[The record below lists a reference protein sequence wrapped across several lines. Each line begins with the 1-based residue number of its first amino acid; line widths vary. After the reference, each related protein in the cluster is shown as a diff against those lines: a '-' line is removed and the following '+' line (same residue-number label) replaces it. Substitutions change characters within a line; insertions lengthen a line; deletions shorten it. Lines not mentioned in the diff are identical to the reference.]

1 MTVKNVTIPTI
12 KAFCNLEPKA
22 QELKPLEEAAE
33 TFAEWQ
39 KYNSCTDMCRVCEH
53 TDENRAAFDGPAN
66 RYPAPCPS
74 RESLMDEV
82 ADCIQACANLA
93 AMVGVND
100 MTPYMERCEQ
110 MNRERGRYGD

>member
-1 MTVKNVTIPTI
+1 MEFVRIGAVAPFAVGDG
-12 KAFCNLEPKA
+12 KAMA
-22 QELKPLEEAAE
+22 LKPLEEAAE

-53 TDENRAAFDGPAN
+53 TDESRAAYDGPAN

-74 RESLMDEV
+74 RESLMNEI

-93 AMVGVND
+93 AMVGCSD
-100 MTPYMERCEQ
+100 LTPYMERCEHR
-110 MNRERGRYGD
+110 NRERGRYDAR